1 MSNTEFISSLR
12 SSASFLSAG
21 STSSHG
27 EYKDGEDHKVAEDRG
42 PAWNLHDKLCGRDE
56 ESEIIQQLADE
67 RSTNVLLLHGKAGS
81 GKTTLIERQPWKEQQ
96 WVYASGKYE
105 QHRQNVPYSGLI
117 DALND
122 LCDQWAIHNAGA
134 KVCQMGSFH
143 KLLKEDIQFLRKI
156 LPKIFEMAGC
166 SDRRDKMSQM
176 KKQRQSVYG
185 GIGDSGGGG
194 GGGDGSP
201 VDTTGQGGE
210 YVNAS
215 FWRILSFLC
224 ESRPVCLFLDDLQ
237 YADKASLDAIQ
248 VLATGGKVEGLFLV
262 LAYRDEE
269 VKDGDQV
276 LNTLQ
281 TIRKEK
287 DDGVNMQEIHV
298 RDLDVENVNKLVASV
313 LVRDPKDTLPLAEVI
328 FSKTLGNA
336 FFVVQFLLMLRREQF
351 IMYSMLNYRFEW
363 GDPNKIGQLASVS
376 DNVADIIAATIE
388 KLPLC
393 TRLTL
398 KSASALGKV
407 IPVQI
412 MDEFFLEFEKKMKGK
427 KSMGDDEKK
436 SLCNA
441 VTALRS
447 RGIKT
452 VLDDAVRSG
461 VLNRSDDN
469 EIYMWAHDKLQHVA
483 YSMIDDRY
491 RPAIH
496 TALGQLLW
504 QKSKENPDDEWMLYM
519 AAEQLNRSAALQDDS
534 LGDDVALLSLEAGML
549 SLSKS
554 ALFPALEMLRSAKM
568 HVDGCGDSWKK
579 RYPLTLEIYST
590 LAEVSVRVGS
600 HEEAFDIASEV
611 ISHAKSPDDKYRAQI
626 VAVQCKISGT
636 NRDYAQGLDMIVQI
650 LRDYG
655 IRSPTKLLP
664 GQQFL
669 ETRKLKSSLGGTFE
683 PLLTLPRVDESTEEG
698 RRTRHIVT
706 LLTQVGMLSFMS
718 HSRKE
723 LGVFA
728 VTRAL
733 NVSIKDGICPETA
746 LALSGCAM
754 FMRIEGH
761 FDMCLEFGE
770 FAIKLVETFPQEL
783 GSPHAMVLAGVT
795 AGVYSSCL
803 PYNKVLDSFLEV
815 NRVALKTGDT
825 EKASMGV
832 IGYSFTYLNVGLP
845 LGPLDSDMAS
855 FEQEARQFKMPETVQ
870 VLFPIIRQAIL
881 NLQARQK
888 NICLLKGDAFN
899 QKKELERFSGQGL
912 TMTERDIN
920 TFRLMLACIYHD
932 WSVAESLVDSLEKAF
947 EKDKFVARAHLR
959 TTFMGIASLV
969 LSKKLNTRRRHHF
982 DKLGKKIIKMF
993 KDDVKA
999 GGQNSHPVLL
1009 MLQAI
1014 QQPSKDTFN
1023 EAIRTCARLGLIH
1036 YEALIFEHAAFYY
1049 LEQSDEGWAE
1059 YYMAQSY
1066 GLYRDWGA
1074 TGKTDQLMQNHST
1087 LLNSSSLSARSGGT
1101 SLKGRSRY
1109 IPQYSQRVKE
1119 LNLAK
1124 LSISSNSSSNM
1135 TMEQSSSSLVG
1146 SDD

>member
-1 MSNTEFISSLR
+1 MSGTDFNSSLR
-12 SSASFLSAG
+12 SSTSFLSAG

-27 EYKDGEDHKVAEDRG
+27 EYKDDEDHRVAEDRG

-67 RSTNVLLLHGKAGS
+67 RSTNVLLLHGPAGS

-96 WVYASGKYE
+96 WVFASGKYE
-105 QHRQNVPYSGLI
+105 QHRQNVPYSALI

-122 LCDQWAIHNAGA
+122 LCGHWEIHNAGA

-143 KLLKEDIQFLRKI
+143 TLLKEDIQFLRNI
-156 LPKIFEMAGC
+156 LPKAFEMAGC
-166 SDRRDKMSQM
+166 CDRRDKMNQM
-176 KKQRQSVYG
+176 KKQRQSLYG
-185 GIGDSGGGG
+185 GIGGSGG

-201 VDTTGQGGE
+201 VDATGQGGE

-237 YADKASLDAIQ
+237 YADKASLDAIK
-248 VLATGGKVEGLFLV
+248 VLATGGKVEGLLLV

-276 LNTLQ
+276 LRILQ

-287 DDGVNMQEIHV
+287 DDVVDMREIHV
-298 RDLDVENVNKLVASV
+298 RDLDVANVNKLVASV
-313 LVRDPKDTLPLAEVI
+313 LVRDPKETIPLAEVI
-328 FSKTLGNA
+328 FWKTLGNS

-351 IMYSMLNYRFEW
+351 IQYNMQNYRFEW
-363 GDPNKIGQLASVS
+363 GDVNKIGQLASVS

-412 MDEFFLEFEKKMKGK
+412 MEEFFQEFEKKMKEK

-436 SLCNA
+436 ALCTA
-441 VTALRS
+441 VAAVRS

-461 VLNRSDDN
+461 VLNRSDDH
-469 EIYMWAHDKLQHVA
+469 EIYTWAHDKLQHVA

-491 RPAIH
+491 RPPIH

-519 AAEQLNRSAALQDDS
+519 AAEQLNRSAALKDDS

-554 ALFPALEMLRSAKM
+554 ALFPALEMLRSAKK
-568 HVDGCGDSWKK
+568 HVDGCGDSWEE

-600 HEEAFDIASEV
+600 SEEAFDIASEV
-611 ISHAKSPDDKYRAQI
+611 IHHAKTLDDKYRAQT
-626 VAVQCKISGT
+626 VSVQCKISGS
-636 NRDYAQGLDMIVQI
+636 NRDYAQGLEMIVEI

-669 ETRKLKSSLGGTFE
+669 ETRKLKSSLGGTLE

-698 RRTRHIVT
+698 RQTRQKVT
-706 LLTQVGMLSFMS
+706 LLTKVGMLSYMT

-723 LGVFA
+723 LGVYA
-728 VTRAL
+728 STRAL
-733 NVSIKDGICPETA
+733 NVSIKNGVCPETA
-746 LALSGCAM
+746 LALCGCAM
-754 FMRIEGH
+754 FSRTEGH
-761 FDMCLEFGE
+761 FNMSLEFGG
-770 FAIKLVETFPQEL
+770 FAIKLVETFPREL

-803 PYNKVLDSFLEV
+803 PYNKVLDPFLEV
-815 NRVALKTGDT
+815 NRVGLQTGDT

-845 LGPLDSDMAS
+845 LGPLGSDMIS
-855 FEQEARQFKMPETVQ
+855 FEKEARQFKMPETVQ
-870 VLFPIIRQAIL
+870 VLFRIIRQAIL

-888 NICLLKGDAFN
+888 NICLLKGEAFD
-899 QKKELERFSGQGL
+899 QEKELERFSGQGL
-912 TMTERDIN
+912 TMTERDTN
-920 TFRLMLACIYHD
+920 TFRLMLACIYQD
-932 WSVAESLVDSLEKAF
+932 WDVAESLVDSLEKAF
-947 EKDKFVARAHLR
+947 EKDTFVARAHLR
-959 TTFMGIASLV
+959 TTYLGIGAIV
-969 LSKKLNTRRRHHF
+969 LSKKLSTRRRHHF

-1009 MLQAI
+1009 VLQAI

-1036 YEALIFEHAAFYY
+1036 YEALVFEHAALYY
-1049 LEQSDEGWAE
+1049 LEQNDEDWAE
-1059 YYMAQSY
+1059 YYMAQAY

-1074 TGKTDQLMQNHST
+1074 TGKTDQLMENYST
-1087 LLNSSSLSARSGGT
+1087 LLHSSSLSAKSGGT

-1119 LNLAK
+1119 LNLAR
-1124 LSISSNSSSNM
+1124 LSINSNSTSSM
-1135 TMEQSSSSLVG
+1135 SMGQSSSSFLE